1 MIRFAS
7 LGSGSKG
14 NATLVESGST
24 RIMVDC
30 GFYLREAEQRLAR
43 LGVAPETLSAI
54 VVTHEHHD
62 HIGGV
67 ARFARKHRVPVW
79 MTAGTFAAWDDPY
92 VPDVHRFNPQDSFAI
107 GALQVQAFPV
117 PHDARE
123 PCHYV
128 FCDGGLRLG
137 VISDAG
143 SVTAHM
149 RERLSAC
156 DALML
161 EFNHDLDMLLA
172 GPYPP
177 ALKTR
182 VGGPLGHL
190 SNAQS
195 AALLRSV
202 DCTRLQHLA
211 LTHLS
216 EKNNLPQLA
225 RAAACDALARDESWM
240 FCADQSAGFQWR
252 EILR

>member
-7 LGSGSKG
+7 VGSGSKG
-14 NATLVESGST
+14 NATLIEFSGT
-24 RIMVDC
+24 RVMLDC
-30 GFYLREAEQRLAR
+30 GFYLREIEERLGR
-43 LGVAPETLSAI
+43 LGVEPRSLNGI

-67 ARFARKHRVPVW
+67 ARFARKHDIPVW
-79 MTAGTFAAWDDPY
+79 MTPGTFAAWDDPY
-92 VPDVHRFNPQDSFAI
+92 VANVHRFNPHESFVI
-107 GALQVQAFPV
+107 GDLRVEPFPV

-128 FCDGGLRLG
+128 FANGAQRLG

-143 SVTAHM
+143 CVTPHM

-156 DALML
+156 DGLML
-161 EFNHDLDMLLA
+161 EFNHDLRMLLT
-172 GPYPP
+172 GPYT
-177 ALKTR
+177 ARLKTR

-195 AALLRSV
+195 ADLLRNI
-202 DCTRLQHLA
+202 DCSRLQHLV

-216 EKNNLPQLA
+216 EINNTPQLA
-225 RAAACDALARDESWM
+225 RAAACEALARDESWM
-240 FCADQSAGFQWR
+240 VCADQSEGLAWR
-252 EILR
+252 ELV